1 MKKISIIYCDFC
13 RSEIWSK
20 SESGNDQEPVPFDH
34 FQILK
39 IKDKVPQNEP
49 FDIFE
54 NILHKL

>member
-39 IKDKVPQNEP
+39 IKDKVCYKMSP
-49 FDIFE
+49 IE